1 MIRSDS
7 DLSSRSQ
14 YYDRH
19 IDSSHRRAC
28 CADGVPHPKSISR
41 IAHRPEISGGEVCV
55 CVRVRACVWHHL
67 DSTVR
72 TLLAMFCLS
81 AQRRKRARAEQ
92 RCPHVTAR
100 RWHVPAAQEMTGSHI
115 LRCAEDGDPFD
126 AFWFTPSRPYVVVP
140 RTW

>member
-1 MIRSDS
+1 MIQISPV
-7 DLSSRSQ
+7 DLSTMIVILIPRIGAHAAQTACRIPSQSRGSL
-14 YYDRH
+14 
-19 IDSSHRRAC
+19 I
-28 CADGVPHPKSISR
+28 VPKL
-41 IAHRPEISGGEVCV
+41 AAAKCV

-72 TLLAMFCLS
+72 TLMAMFCLS

-126 AFWFTPSRPYVVVP
+126 AFWFAPSRPYVVVP